1 MAEQADALEQAEAL
15 EARKVAEESR
25 EKEWRGQSFMRDVF
39 LGNFRIDLLERLSL
53 DAPSRPEFWEFYRK
67 MSDFLRDHVDS
78 SEIDATGE
86 YPPHVVRGLAELGA
100 FGMKIPK
107 EYGGL
112 GLTHPEYVR
121 VMELIGAY
129 DGNVIALLSAHQAIG
144 VPQPVKLFGTEEQKK
159 RFLPRCAKGAISAFA
174 LTEPAVGSD
183 PARLATTAELSDDG
197 DHYVLNGQK
206 LWCTNGTL
214 AELIV
219 VMARNP
225 ATKRINCFVV
235 EMDWPGVSVDHRC
248 HFMGLRALA
257 NGVISF
263 DNVKV
268 PKENRIG
275 NDGDGLKI
283 ALVTLNTGRL
293 SLPAA
298 TAGSG
303 KRFVEVVRKWSN
315 ARIQWGV
322 PVGKHEAV
330 AHKNAHI
337 LASTFAMESIAYV
350 VGELADM
357 KGVDIRLEAAAA
369 KEWNTVRN
377 WRLSDETLQIRG
389 GRGYE
394 TERSLEARGE
404 PGIGIERIVR
414 DNRINLIFE
423 GSSEIMHLFI
433 AREAVDKHL
442 QVSGKLVDPDAS
454 IGQRLGALPKI
465 IAFYSWWY
473 PTRWLRWSFWPSF
486 SRYGKLAKH
495 LRYAARASARLARN
509 TFHGMARFG
518 PGLERRQGFLFR
530 VVDIGLEIFAL
541 ASTIRHAHK
550 LQQEGFEDAAR
561 AVDLADF
568 FARQTRRN
576 IDALFR
582 QLWRNDDARATRI
595 GQELLAGKH
604 TWIERGVDPLPFTAE
619 DLRPKSMDEIL
630 SERQK
635 GRKSETVEEEP
646 PAVRIA

>member
-1 MAEQADALEQAEAL
+1 MADAQ

-25 EKEWRGQSFMRDVF
+25 EKVWSGESFIRDVF
-39 LGNFRIDLLERLSL
+39 LGNFRIDLLERLQL
-53 DAPSRPEFWEFYRK
+53 EDPTRPEFLELYRE
-67 MSDFLRDHVDS
+67 MSKFLREKVDS
-78 SEIDATGE
+78 IQIDETGE
-86 YPPHVVRGLAELGA
+86 YPPELVRGLAELGA

-121 VMELIGAY
+121 LMELIGSY

-183 PARLATTAELSDDG
+183 PARLATIAELSEDG
-197 DHYVLNGQK
+197 EHYILNGHK

-225 ATKRINCFVV
+225 ATKRINAFVV
-235 EMDWPGVSVDHRC
+235 EMDWPGVRVEHRC

-257 NGVISF
+257 NAVVSF
-263 DNVKV
+263 DNVKI
-268 PKENRIG
+268 PKDNLIG
-275 NDGDGLKI
+275 KEGDGLKI

-298 TAGSG
+298 TSGSG
-303 KRFVEVVRKWSN
+303 KRYVEIARKWSN
-315 ARIQWGV
+315 ARVQWGV

-330 AHKNAHI
+330 AHKNAYLI
-337 LASTFAMESIAYV
+337 SSAFAMESIAYV
-350 VGELADM
+350 VGELADR
-357 KGVDIRLEAAAA
+357 KDTDIRLEAAAA

-377 WRLSDETLQIRG
+377 WEMVDETLQIRG

-394 TERSLEARGE
+394 TESSLRARGE
-404 PGIGIERIVR
+404 PAIGVERALR

-442 QVSGKLVDPDAS
+442 QVAGKLVDPDATM
-454 IGQRLGALPKI
+454 GERLGALPKI
-465 IAFYSWWY
+465 IAFYAWWY
-473 PTRWLRWSFWPSF
+473 PTRWLRWSLWPSF

-495 LRYAARASARLARN
+495 LRYASRASARLARN
-509 TFHGMARFG
+509 VFHGMARFG

-530 VVDIGLEIFAL
+530 AVDIGLEIFVLAATIRRADKLRQDGVEHADEAVAL
-541 ASTIRHAHK
+541 A
-550 LQQEGFEDAAR
+550 DY
-561 AVDLADF
+561 
-568 FARQTRRN
+568 FARQSRRN
-576 IDALFR
+576 IDGLFR
-582 QLWRNDDARATRI
+582 GLWRNDDARATRVGI
-595 GQELLAGKH
+595 DMLNGKH
-604 TWIERGVDPLPFTAE
+604 AWLERSIPELPYSVE
-619 DLRPKSMDEIL
+619 DLRPKTMDEIF
-630 SERQK
+630 EE
-635 GRKSETVEEEP
+635 RKSKKSEGSKEESAEQKER
-646 PAVRIA
+646 RIA

>member
-1 MAEQADALEQAEAL
+1 MADAQ
-15 EARKVAEESR
+15 EARRVAEESR
-25 EKEWRGQSFMRDVF
+25 EKVWSGESFMRDVF

-53 DAPSRPEFWEFYRK
+53 DEPHRPEFLEFYRK
-67 MSDFLRDHVDS
+67 LSDFLREKVDS
-78 SEIDATGE
+78 VKIDETGE
-86 YPPHVVRGLAELGA
+86 YPPEVIRGLAELGA

-121 VMELIGAY
+121 AMELVGAF
-129 DGNVIALLSAHQAIG
+129 DGNIIALVSAHQAIG
-144 VPQPVKLFGTEEQKK
+144 VPQPVKLFGSEEQKK

-183 PARLATTAELSDDG
+183 PARLATIAEQSKDG
-197 DHYVLNGQK
+197 THYILNGQK

-225 ATKRINCFVV
+225 ATKKINAFVV
-235 EMDWPGVSVDHRC
+235 EMDWPGVKVEHRC

-257 NGVISF
+257 NGVVSF

-268 PKENRIG
+268 PKENLIG
-275 NDGDGLKI
+275 KDGDGLKI

-298 TAGSG
+298 TSGSA
-303 KRFVEVVRKWSN
+303 KRFVEIARKWSN
-315 ARIQWGV
+315 ARVQWGV

-330 AHKNAHI
+330 AHKNAY
-337 LASTFAMESIAYV
+337 LLSSAFAMESIAYV
-350 VGELADM
+350 VGELADR
-357 KGVDIRLEAAAA
+357 KDADIRLEAAAA

-377 WRLSDETLQIRG
+377 WKLVDEALQIRG

-394 TERSLEARGE
+394 TESSLAARGE
-404 PGIGIERIVR
+404 PAIGIERAMR

-442 QVSGKLVDPDAS
+442 QIAGKLVDPGAS
-454 IGQRLGALPKI
+454 IGERLGALPKI
-465 IAFYSWWY
+465 IAFYAWWY
-473 PTRWLRWSFWPSF
+473 PTRWLRWSLWPSF

-495 LRYAARASARLARN
+495 LRYASRASARLARN
-509 TFHGMARFG
+509 IFHGMARFG

-541 ASTIRHAHK
+541 AATVRRAHK
-550 LQQEGFEDAAR
+550 LEQEGDEEAAG
-561 AVDLADF
+561 AVELADF
-568 FARQTRRN
+568 FASQTRRR
-576 IDALFR
+576 IDALFHE
-582 QLWRNDDARATRI
+582 LWHNEDAKATRV
-595 GQELLAGKH
+595 GLEMLEGKH
-604 TWIERGVDPLPFTAE
+604 TWLERSITPLPYTAE

-630 SERQK
+630 WEREAQK
-635 GRKSETVEEEP
+635 RRPVEDKPAAPEEL
-646 PAVRIA
+646 RLS

>member
-1 MAEQADALEQAEAL
+1 MADAQ

-25 EKEWRGQSFMRDVF
+25 EKVWSGESFMRDVF
-39 LGNFRIDLLERLSL
+39 LGNFRIDLLEQLAL
-53 DAPSRPEFWEFYRK
+53 DEPARPEFLEFYRK
-67 MSDFLRDHVDS
+67 MTDFLQNEVDS
-78 SEIDATGE
+78 VKIDETGE
-86 YPPHVVRGLAELGA
+86 YPPEVVRGLAELGA

-121 VMELIGAY
+121 VMELVGSY
-129 DGNVIALLSAHQAIG
+129 DSNVIALVSAHQAIG

-183 PARLATTAELSDDG
+183 PARLATIAEPSEDG
-197 DHYVLNGQK
+197 EHYVLNGQK

-225 ATKRINCFVV
+225 ATKKINAFVV
-235 EMDWPGVSVDHRC
+235 EMDWPGVQVEHRC

-257 NGVISF
+257 NAEVSF
-263 DNVKV
+263 NNVRIPKDNLIG
-268 PKENRIG
+268 KE
-275 NDGDGLKI
+275 GDGLKI

-298 TAGSG
+298 TSGSA
-303 KRFVEVVRKWSN
+303 KRFVEIARKWSN
-315 ARIQWGV
+315 ARVQWGV

-330 AHKNAHI
+330 AHKNAY
-337 LASTFAMESIAYV
+337 LLSSAFAMESIAYV
-350 VGELADM
+350 VGELADR
-357 KGVDIRLEAAAA
+357 KDADIRLEAAAA

-377 WRLSDETLQIRG
+377 WKLSDETLQIRG

-394 TERSLEARGE
+394 TESSLKARGE
-404 PGIGIERIVR
+404 PGIGVERAVR

-442 QVSGKLVDPDAS
+442 QVAGKLVDPEATL
-454 IGQRLGALPKI
+454 GERLAALPRI
-465 IAFYSWWY
+465 AAFYAWWY
-473 PTRWLRWSFWPSF
+473 PTRWLRWSLWPSF
-486 SRYGKLAKH
+486 SRYGKLARH
-495 LRYAARASARLARN
+495 LRYASRASARLARN
-509 TFHGMARFG
+509 VFHGMARFG

-530 VVDIGLEIFAL
+530 AVDIGLEIFAL
-541 ASTIRHAHK
+541 AATVRRADKLRQQGVEHAD
-550 LQQEGFEDAAR
+550 Q
-561 AVDLADF
+561 AVALADY
-568 FARQTRRN
+568 FARQSRRQ

-582 QLWRNDDARATRI
+582 GLWRNDDAQATRV
-595 GQELLAGKH
+595 GLAMLEGKH
-604 TWIERGVDPLPFTAE
+604 QWVERSIPELPFSID
-619 DLRPKSMDEIL
+619 DLRPKTMEEIFDERTTATGKKPGDEQTHPE
-630 SERQK
+630 ER
-635 GRKSETVEEEP
+635 
-646 PAVRIA
+646 RIA

>member
-1 MAEQADALEQAEAL
+1 MVDAQ

-25 EKEWRGQSFMRDVF
+25 EKVWHGQSFMRDVF

-53 DAPSRPEFWEFYRK
+53 DEPQSPEFWEFYRK
-67 MSDFLRDHVDS
+67 MGDFLRDKVDS
-78 SEIDATGE
+78 AEIDATGE
-86 YPPHVVRGLAELGA
+86 YPPAMVRGLAELGA
-100 FGMKIPK
+100 FGMKIPR

-121 VMELIGAY
+121 AMELVGSRDANI
-129 DGNVIALLSAHQAIG
+129 VALLSAHQAIG

-183 PARLATTAELSDDG
+183 PARLATTAELSEDG
-197 DHYVLNGQK
+197 EHYVLNGQK

-225 ATKRINCFVV
+225 ATKKINCLVV
-235 EMDWPGVSVDHRC
+235 EMDWPGVKVDHRC

-257 NGVISF
+257 NAEISF

-268 PKENRIG
+268 PKENLIG
-275 NDGDGLKI
+275 KDGDGLKI

-293 SLPAA
+293 SMPAA
-298 TAGSG
+298 TAGG
-303 KRFVEVVRKWSN
+303 AKMFVEVVRKWSN
-315 ARIQWGV
+315 ARVQWGV
-322 PVGKHEAV
+322 PVGQHEAI
-330 AHKNAHI
+330 ALKNAHI
-337 LASTFAMESIAYV
+337 LSSAFAMESVARV
-350 VGELADM
+350 VGELADQ
-357 KGVDIRLEAAAA
+357 KDADIRLEAAAA
-369 KEWNTVRN
+369 KEWNTVRH
-377 WRLSDETLQIRG
+377 WKLADETLQVRG

-394 TERSLEARGE
+394 TERSLKARGE
-404 PGIGIERIVR
+404 PGIAIERAMR
-414 DNRINLIFE
+414 DSRINLIFE

-442 QVSGKLVDPDAS
+442 QVAGELVDPKSS

-465 IAFYSWWY
+465 VAFYSWWY
-473 PTRWLRWSFWPSF
+473 PTRWLRWSLWPSF

-495 LRYAARASARLARN
+495 LRYASRASARLARN

-530 VVDIGLEIFAL
+530 IVDIGLEIFAL
-541 ASTIRHAHK
+541 ASTVRHAHK
-550 LQQEGFEDAAR
+550 LQQDGSEEATN

-576 IDALFR
+576 IDLLFH
-582 QLWRNDDARATRI
+582 QLWRNDDAHATRV
-595 GQELLAGKH
+595 GQDLLAGKH
-604 TWIERGVDPLPFTAE
+604 TWLERGITPLPYTAE
-619 DLRPKSMDEIL
+619 DLRPKTMDEIL
-630 SERQK
+630 RDREQRK
-635 GRKSETVEEEP
+635 GEPAEEQ
-646 PAVRIA
+646 PAAQEGLRIA

>member
-1 MAEQADALEQAEAL
+1 MADAQ

-25 EKEWRGQSFMRDVF
+25 EKVWSGESFIRDVF
-39 LGNFRIDLLERLSL
+39 LGNFRIDLLERLQL
-53 DAPSRPEFWEFYRK
+53 EEPTRPEFLELYRK
-67 MSDFLRDHVDS
+67 MSDFLREKVDS
-78 SEIDATGE
+78 VEIDETGE
-86 YPPHVVRGLAELGA
+86 YPPELVRGLAELGA

-121 VMELIGAY
+121 MMELIGSY
-129 DGNVIALLSAHQAIG
+129 DGNVIALISAHQAIG

-183 PARLATTAELSDDG
+183 PARLATIAEPSEDG
-197 DHYVLNGQK
+197 EHYILNGQK

-225 ATKRINCFVV
+225 ATKRINAFVV
-235 EMDWPGVSVDHRC
+235 EMSWPGVRVEHRC

-257 NGVISF
+257 NAVVSF
-263 DNVKV
+263 DDVKV
-268 PKENRIG
+268 PKENLIG
-275 NDGDGLKI
+275 NEGDGLKI

-298 TAGSG
+298 TSGSA
-303 KRFVEVVRKWSN
+303 KRYVEIARKWSN
-315 ARIQWGV
+315 ARVQWGV

-330 AHKNAHI
+330 AHKNAY
-337 LASTFAMESIAYV
+337 LLSSAFAMESVAYA
-350 VGELADM
+350 VGELADR
-357 KGVDIRLEAAAA
+357 KDTDIRLEAAAA

-377 WRLSDETLQIRG
+377 WEMVDETLQIRG

-394 TERSLEARGE
+394 TESSLKARGE
-404 PGIGIERIVR
+404 PAIGVERALR

-442 QVSGKLVDPDAS
+442 QVAGKLVDPDAS
-454 IGQRLGALPKI
+454 MGERLSALPKI
-465 IAFYSWWY
+465 IAFYAWWY
-473 PTRWLRWSFWPSF
+473 PTRWLRWSLWPSF

-495 LRYAARASARLARN
+495 LRYASRASARLARN
-509 TFHGMARFG
+509 VFHGMARFG

-530 VVDIGLEIFAL
+530 AVDIGLEIFVLAATIRRADKLRQDGVEHAAEAVAL
-541 ASTIRHAHK
+541 A
-550 LQQEGFEDAAR
+550 DY
-561 AVDLADF
+561 

-582 QLWRNDDARATRI
+582 GLWRNDDARATRVGI
-595 GQELLAGKH
+595 DMLNGKH
-604 TWIERGVDPLPFTAE
+604 AWLERSIPELPYSVE
-619 DLRPKSMDEIL
+619 DLRPKTMDEIF
-630 SERQK
+630 EE
-635 GRKSETVEEEP
+635 RKSKKEKGSEEASEP
-646 PAVRIA
+646 QEERRIA

>member
-1 MAEQADALEQAEAL
+1 MADAQ

-25 EKEWRGQSFMRDVF
+25 EKVWSGESFIRDVF
-39 LGNFRIDLLERLSL
+39 LGNFRIDLLERLQL
-53 DAPSRPEFWEFYRK
+53 EEPTRPEFLEFYRK
-67 MSDFLRDHVDS
+67 MSDFLREKVDS
-78 SEIDATGE
+78 IQIDQSGE
-86 YPPHVVRGLAELGA
+86 YPPEVVRGLAELGA

-121 VMELIGAY
+121 VMELIGSY
-129 DGNVIALLSAHQAIG
+129 DGNVIALVSAHQAIG

-183 PARLATTAELSDDG
+183 PARLATIAEPSADG
-197 DHYVLNGQK
+197 EHYILNGQK

-219 VMARNP
+219 VMARTP
-225 ATKRINCFVV
+225 ATKRINAFVV
-235 EMDWPGVSVDHRC
+235 EMDWPGVRVEHRC

-257 NGVISF
+257 NAVVSF
-263 DNVKV
+263 DNVRI
-268 PKENRIG
+268 PKENLIG
-275 NDGDGLKI
+275 KEGDGLKI

-298 TAGSG
+298 TSGSA
-303 KRFVEVVRKWSN
+303 KRYVEIARKWSN
-315 ARIQWGV
+315 ARVQWGL

-330 AHKNAHI
+330 AHKNAY
-337 LASTFAMESIAYV
+337 LLSSAFAMESIAYT
-350 VGELADM
+350 VGELADR
-357 KGVDIRLEAAAA
+357 KDTDIRLEAAAA

-377 WRLSDETLQIRG
+377 WEMVDETLQIRG

-394 TERSLEARGE
+394 TESSLRARGE
-404 PGIGIERIVR
+404 PAIGVERALR

-442 QVSGKLVDPDAS
+442 QVAGKLVDPDATM
-454 IGQRLGALPKI
+454 GQRLGALPKI
-465 IAFYSWWY
+465 IAFYAWWY
-473 PTRWLRWSFWPSF
+473 PTRWLRWSLWPSF

-495 LRYAARASARLARN
+495 LRYASRASARLARN
-509 TFHGMARFG
+509 VFHGMARFG

-530 VVDIGLEIFAL
+530 AVDIGVEIFVLAATIRRADKLRQDRLEHADEAVAL
-541 ASTIRHAHK
+541 A
-550 LQQEGFEDAAR
+550 DY
-561 AVDLADF
+561 
-568 FARQTRRN
+568 FARQARRN

-582 QLWRNDDARATRI
+582 GLWRNDDARATRV
-595 GQELLAGKH
+595 GLDMLKGKH
-604 TWIERGVDPLPFTAE
+604 VWLERSIPELPYSVE
-619 DLRPKSMDEIL
+619 DLRPKTMDEIF
-630 SERQK
+630 EE
-635 GRKSETVEEEP
+635 RKSKKAKGPEKESAPQEER
-646 PAVRIA
+646 RIA

>member
-1 MAEQADALEQAEAL
+1 MADAQ

-25 EKEWRGQSFMRDVF
+25 EKVWSGESFIRDVF
-39 LGNFRIDLLERLSL
+39 LGNFRIDLLERLQL
-53 DAPSRPEFWEFYRK
+53 EEPTRPEFLEFYRK
-67 MSDFLRDHVDS
+67 MSDFLREKVDS
-78 SEIDATGE
+78 IQIDQSGE
-86 YPPHVVRGLAELGA
+86 YPPEVVRGLAELGA

-121 VMELIGAY
+121 VMELIGSY
-129 DGNVIALLSAHQAIG
+129 DGNVIALVSAHQAIG

-183 PARLATTAELSDDG
+183 PARLATIAEPSADG
-197 DHYVLNGQK
+197 EHYILNGQK

-225 ATKRINCFVV
+225 ATKRINAFVV
-235 EMDWPGVSVDHRC
+235 EMDWPGVRVEHRC

-257 NGVISF
+257 NAVVSF
-263 DNVKV
+263 DNVRI
-268 PKENRIG
+268 PKENLIG
-275 NDGDGLKI
+275 KEGDGLKI

-298 TAGSG
+298 TSGSA
-303 KRFVEVVRKWSN
+303 KRYVEIARKWSN
-315 ARIQWGV
+315 ARVQWGL

-330 AHKNAHI
+330 AHKNAY
-337 LASTFAMESIAYV
+337 LLSSAFAMESIAYT
-350 VGELADM
+350 VGELADR
-357 KGVDIRLEAAAA
+357 KDTDIRLEAAAA

-377 WRLSDETLQIRG
+377 WEMVDETLQIRG

-394 TERSLEARGE
+394 TESSLRARGE
-404 PGIGIERIVR
+404 PAIGVERALR

-442 QVSGKLVDPDAS
+442 QVAGKLVDPDATM
-454 IGQRLGALPKI
+454 GQRLGALPKI
-465 IAFYSWWY
+465 IAFYAWWY
-473 PTRWLRWSFWPSF
+473 PTRWLRWSLWPSF

-495 LRYAARASARLARN
+495 LRYASRASARLARN
-509 TFHGMARFG
+509 VFHGMARFG

-530 VVDIGLEIFAL
+530 AVDIGVEIFVLAATIRRADKLRQDRLEHADEAVAL
-541 ASTIRHAHK
+541 A
-550 LQQEGFEDAAR
+550 DY
-561 AVDLADF
+561 
-568 FARQTRRN
+568 FARQARRN

-582 QLWRNDDARATRI
+582 GLWRNDDARATRV
-595 GQELLAGKH
+595 GLDMLKGKH
-604 TWIERGVDPLPFTAE
+604 VWLERSIPELPYSVE
-619 DLRPKSMDEIL
+619 DLRPKTMDEIF
-630 SERQK
+630 EE
-635 GRKSETVEEEP
+635 RKSKKAKGPEKESAPQEER
-646 PAVRIA
+646 RIA